1 MRPFRGRAGSNES
14 IAGRVRR
21 AEGDGTRHRVS
32 KDSVLRR
39 IQFLEVEP
47 VHLFGESDLN
57 LRAIG
62 ERFPAVTIVAR
73 GNGITLEGPP
83 EDVQK
88 TESLFLELIS
98 LVRQGK
104 VLTESDVQYALS
116 LIDDEAHTG
125 LAQLWT
131 GKDSYFD
138 LRRPVKPKT
147 LGQGEYARAIQEHDI
162 VFGVG
167 PAGTGKTYIAVASA
181 VTALRRRAVSRIVLV
196 RPAVEAEESLGFL
209 PGDFQ
214 EKIDPYLRPLYD
226 ALHEMMG
233 PDKIRRSLEMGIIEV
248 APLAYMRG
256 RTLSDSFV
264 ILDEAQN
271 TTIGQMKMFLTRL
284 GANAKAVITGDVT
297 QIDLKEKDS
306 SGLVQIQ
313 GILRDIEGIKFCYFT
328 EKDVVRHMLV
338 KKIIRAFEE
347 HSANGI
353 ARNGAAHSG
362 VLSAPAAPAAPA
374 ATAATAPP
382 TASGPQAPEP
392 RSGEPA

>member
-1 MRPFRGRAGSNES
+1 
-14 IAGRVRR
+14 
-21 AEGDGTRHRVS
+21 VS
-32 KDSVLRR
+32 KDTVQRR

-57 LRAIG
+57 LRAIA

-73 GNGITLEGPP
+73 GSGITLEGPP
-83 EDVQK
+83 EDVHK
-88 TESLFLELIS
+88 AEALFLELIS

-104 VLTESDVQYALS
+104 VLGSGDIEYALS
-116 LIDDEAHTG
+116 LIDDEGRPA
-125 LAQLWT
+125 LSQLWN
-131 GKDSYFD
+131 GKESFFD

-147 LGQGEYARAIQEHDI
+147 FGQGEYALAIQEADI
-162 VFGVG
+162 VFGIG
-167 PAGTGKTYIAVASA
+167 PAGTGKTYIAVAAA

-196 RPAVEAEESLGFL
+196 RPAVEAGESLGFL

-233 PDKIRRSLEMGIIEV
+233 PDKIRRSLEMGVIEV

-297 QIDLKEKDS
+297 QIDLREKDA

-313 GILRDIEGIKFCYFT
+313 SILRDVDGVRFCYFT

-338 KKIIRAFEE
+338 KKIIKAFED
-347 HSANGI
+347 HGANG
-353 ARNGAAHSG
+353 ATRNGVPH
-362 VLSAPAAPAAPA
+362 
-374 ATAATAPP
+374 PP
-382 TASGPQAPEP
+382 DV
-392 RSGEPA
+392 EPA